1 MLFKKKVLSSSVA
14 LAMVGSTMP
23 ALAQDEG
30 LEIEEVIV
38 EGGIRASL
46 KKSMDIKRDTAG
58 VADAISAED
67 MGKFPD
73 TNLAEALQ
81 RVTGVSINRE
91 RGEGSKV
98 TVRGFGPEYNM
109 VTLNGRQ
116 MPTHSG
122 TSRAYDFADIASEGI
137 SAVIVSKTGDAT
149 APSGGIGSTINIITT
164 KPLEAGAVRSLGLKS
179 AFDTSVLTGDKATPE
194 IAGLFSETFADDTI
208 GLSLSFSSQER
219 NSAERSASVGG
230 WRSNYA
236 SATQATLTIP
246 ADDEQGE
253 RHLYRPTIG
262 SYFINTDSCNAVL
275 ENCELE
281 SISILQ
287 SMAYNLSEYKS
298 TRLNSQ
304 LTFQW
309 RPIESLTATIDHT
322 KSELD
327 VEQSYN
333 DLSAWFNGQ
342 GALEQTS
349 QWDRGEPNQEGVYPG
364 VSVST
369 PLVYRELGENNDFPM
384 GLGRQGFIN
393 ENDSK
398 GINLEW
404 FANDRLQLNFDYHKS
419 EAKSGA
425 NSPYGTNSLITMASF
440 NRTVSKVYF
449 TEDFPILE
457 LGLDPNN
464 AFTVSEA
471 ADGTYI
477 GTDCGG
483 RLCTSE
489 DYTDRPL
496 YKNDMIITGSVF
508 GNGQSLMEIEQS
520 RLTGTFDFSEIASID
535 FGIETSEVAN
545 NSVGSNVQRDTWGG
559 ISQPGQLT
567 DILVRTTMENN
578 FDNLSGGQNPLR
590 QAESF
595 WAPFDEIVNR
605 AMELDADTYSHPS
618 QMEGTCIT
626 GDPEFDW
633 NPADPTPKKLNYY
646 CASTNWDSNLS
657 TTETTDSYYI
667 QLNIDEEFGGFP
679 TSIRTGLRYEST
691 DVLSTAMTPKYTNT
705 SWTGGNEFNL
715 VKEIDPE
722 SDQVVQVFVSQTGG
736 YDLLLP
742 NFDINVEFTDDF
754 VGRISTSKTI
764 TRPDYEKIKGGTTV
778 GGTSYKYGDVS
789 ASRGAP
795 DLQPIVA
802 INLDVSFEWYYN
814 DASYLSTGWFRKK
827 TKDFIGTGREFGVPI
842 NDWPGLT
849 DVSKEGIWA
858 DAVNLA
864 RDTAE
869 NPDEVLPNSFDAIK
883 EALLTSGIAPT
894 PDEPLESVSPEDVAN
909 DDTLTEED
917 INDPLTFTLS
927 FPENQDA
934 ANVYGWEFNIQHNFG
949 ETGFGVIANY
959 TKAWS
964 NTGYVT
970 TPTTQRCQEDS
981 LVAVGGKCMITQFAL
996 EGLSDSANFIA
1007 FYDKDGLNARVAY
1020 NWRDDFLAGDG
1031 QSQGAFYSD
1040 NGDRRIGENP
1050 TFVQDYA
1057 QIDIS
1062 ASYELNDNL
1071 TVFIDGINITNEG
1084 NRNYGRTERQ
1094 VLRAGQTG
1102 ARYNLGVRYNF

>member
-137 SAVIVSKTGDAT
+137 SAVVVSKTGDAT
-149 APSGGIGSTINIITT
+149 APSGGIGSTINILTT
-164 KPLEAGAVRSLGLKS
+164 KPLEAGVVRSLGLKS

-208 GLSLSFSSQER
+208 GISLSFSAQER

-236 SATQATLTIP
+236 SATEARLTIP
-246 ADDEQGE
+246 ADDELGE
-253 RHLYRPTIG
+253 RHLYRPTLG

-322 KSELD
+322 ESELD
-327 VEQSYN
+327 VDQSYN

-342 GALEQTS
+342 GAVEQTS
-349 QWDRGEPNQEGVYPG
+349 QWDQNVP
-364 VSVST
+364 VST
-369 PLVYRELGENNDFPM
+369 PLVYREVGNNNDFPM

-393 ENDSK
+393 ENEST
-398 GINLEW
+398 GLNLEW

-419 EAKSGA
+419 TAKSGA

-471 ADGTYI
+471 ADENY
-477 GTDCGG
+477 
-483 RLCTSE
+483 E
-489 DYTDRPL
+489 DRPL

-508 GNGQSLMEIEQS
+508 GNGKSKMQIEQK
-520 RLTGTFDFSEIASID
+520 RLTGTFDFSEIATID
-535 FGIETSEVAN
+535 FGIETSEVTN

-559 ISQPGQLT
+559 ISQPGQLS

-578 FDNLSGGQNPLR
+578 FENLSGGENPLR

-605 AMELDADTYSHPS
+605 AMELDADTWMHPT
-618 QMEGTCIT
+618 QRQGTCET
-626 GDPEFDW
+626 GNPEFDG
-633 NPADPTPKKLNYY
+633 DPTDPLFLQTEKKLNWY
-646 CASTNWDSNLS
+646 CASDNWGSNLS
-657 TTETTDSYYI
+657 TTEKTDSYYV
-667 QLNIDEEFGGFP
+667 QLNIDEELGGLP

-691 DVLSTAMTPKYTNT
+691 DVLSTAMTPKYINT

-715 VKEIDPE
+715 VKEIDDE
-722 SDQVVQVFVSQTGG
+722 SNEVVTVFVSQSGG

-742 NFDINVEFTDDF
+742 NFDMNVEFTDDLI
-754 VGRISTSKTI
+754 GRISTSKTI
-764 TRPDYEKIKGGTTV
+764 TRPNYQAIKGGTTV

-795 DLQPIVA
+795 NLQPIEA
-802 INLDVSFEWYYN
+802 INLDISFEYYYD
-814 DASYLSTGWFRKK
+814 DASYVSTGWFKKK
-827 TKDFIGTGREFGVPI
+827 TKNFIGTGREFGVQI

-849 DVSKEGIWA
+849 DVSKGGAWA
-858 DAVNLA
+858 EAVDLA
-864 RDTAE
+864 KETAE
-869 NPDEVLPNSFDAIK
+869 RNGEDPDEVLPNSFDAIK
-883 EALLTSGIAPT
+883 AELNPV
-894 PDEPLESVSPEDVAN
+894 PDSESPMNSVSAEDVAN
-909 DDTLTEED
+909 DDTGTLTEAD
-917 INDPLTFTLS
+917 INGPLLFTLS

-964 NTGYVT
+964 NTGYIT
-970 TPTTQRCQEDS
+970 TPTTERCQEDA

-996 EGLSDSANFIA
+996 AGLSDSANFIA

-1020 NWRDDFLAGDG
+1020 NWRDDFFAGDG
-1031 QSQGAFYSD
+1031 QSQGAFYAD

-1050 TFVQDYA
+1050 TFVQDYG

-1071 TVFIDGINITNEG
+1071 TVFLDGINVTNEG

>member
-14 LAMVGSTMP
+14 LAMVGITMP
-23 ALAQDEG
+23 AHAQDES

-46 KKSMDIKRDTAG
+46 QKSMDIKRDTAG

-81 RVTGVSINRE
+81 RVTGVSIDRQ

-122 TSRAYDFADIASEGI
+122 VSRAYDFADIASEGI
-137 SAVIVSKTGDAT
+137 AAVVVNKTGDAT

-164 KPLEAGAVRSLGLKS
+164 KPLEAGTVRSFGAK
-179 AFDTSVLTGDKATPE
+179 AVYDESVLTGDKITPE
-194 IAGLFSETFADDTI
+194 IAGLFSETFFDDML
-208 GLSLSFSSQER
+208 GVSLSFSSQER
-219 NSAERSASVGG
+219 HNAERSASVGG

-236 SATQATLTIP
+236 SATEARLTIP
-246 ADDEQGE
+246 ADDELGE
-253 RHLYRPTIG
+253 RHLYRPTLG

-275 ENCELE
+275 DNCELE

-287 SMAYNLSEYKS
+287 SMAYNLSEFES
-298 TRLNSQ
+298 SRTNGQ
-304 LTFQW
+304 LTIQL
-309 RPIESLTATIDHT
+309 RPVDSFTATVDHT
-322 KSELD
+322 RSELEVD
-327 VEQSYN
+327 QSYN

-342 GALEQTS
+342 GAVEQTS
-349 QWDRGEPNQEGVYPG
+349 QWDQNVP
-364 VSVST
+364 VST
-369 PLVYRELGENNDFPM
+369 PLMYREVGNNNDFPM

-393 ENDSK
+393 ENAST
-398 GINLEW
+398 GLNLEW
-404 FANDRLQLNFDYHKS
+404 FANDRLQLNLDMHWS

-471 ADGTYI
+471 AD
-477 GTDCGG
+477 
-483 RLCTSE
+483 E
-489 DYTDRPL
+489 DYEDRPL

-508 GNGQSLMEIEQS
+508 GNGRSEMEINQQ
-520 RLTGTFDFSEIASID
+520 RLTGTFDFSDFASID
-535 FGIETSEVAN
+535 FGMEFSEVTN

-578 FDNLSGGQNPLR
+578 FENLSGGENPLR

-626 GDPEFDW
+626 GNPEFDW
-633 NPADPTPKKLNYY
+633 DPLDPTPKKLNYY
-646 CASTNWDSNLS
+646 CASTNWDSDLT
-657 TTETTDSYYI
+657 TTEETESYYA
-667 QLNIDEEFGGFP
+667 QLTLDAEIFNFP

-715 VKEIDPE
+715 VKEIDE
-722 SDQVVQVFVSQTGG
+722 DSGQVVTVFVSQSGG

-742 NFDINVEFTDDF
+742 NFDMNVEFTDEI
-754 VGRISTSKTI
+754 VGRLSTSKTI
-764 TRPDYEKIKGGTTV
+764 TRPNYEAIKGGTTV

-789 ASRGAP
+789 ASRGSP
-795 DLQPIVA
+795 NLQPIEA
-802 INLDVSFEWYYN
+802 INLDLSFEWYYD
-814 DASYLSTGWFRKK
+814 DASYASLGWFRKK
-827 TKDFIGTGREFGVPI
+827 TKNFIGTGREFGVEI
-842 NDWPGLT
+842 TDWPGLT
-849 DVSKEGIWA
+849 DVSKGGAWA
-858 DAVNLA
+858 EAVEQA
-864 RDTAE
+864 KFAAERAGE
-869 NPDEVLPNSFDAIK
+869 NPDDVLPNSFDAIK
-883 EALLTSGIAPT
+883 EQLSPVPT
-894 PDEPLESVSPEDVAN
+894 ADSPLDSVSAEDVAN
-909 DDTLTEED
+909 SESLTEED
-917 INDPLTFTLS
+917 INGPLLFTLS

-934 ANVYGWEFNIQHNFG
+934 ANVYGLEANIQHNFG
-949 ETGFGVIANY
+949 DSGFGVIANY

-964 NTGYVT
+964 NKGYVT
-970 TPTTQRCQEDS
+970 TPTTEMCQEQA
-981 LVAVGGKCMITQFAL
+981 LVDVGGKCMITQFAL
-996 EGLSDSANFIA
+996 SGLSDSSNFIL
-1007 FYDKDGLNARVAY
+1007 FFDKNGINARVAR
-1020 NWRDDFLAGDG
+1020 NWRDDFFAGDG
-1031 QSQGAFYSD
+1031 QSQGAFYAD

-1050 TFVQDYA
+1050 TFVEAYA
-1057 QIDIS
+1057 QWDIS
-1062 ASYELNDNL
+1062 ASFELNDNL
-1071 TVFIDGINITNEG
+1071 TIFLDGINVTNEG
-1084 NRNYGRTERQ
+1084 NRNYGRTKRQ